1 MKRVLII
8 GAGDLGQQISHY
20 ISESNDFEVVGFVD
34 DWGVIGEIR
43 NGFQIL
49 GRINQLDTLYS
60 QNIFDELL
68 MGIGYNHFEIRKT
81 IFEKY
86 GQMISFATYI
96 HPTCV
101 IDGTAK
107 IGKGVI
113 ILPKCVID
121 MEVVIDDNVFI
132 YSGTVLGHNTHIGAQ
147 SMISLSVTTGGF
159 STIGKSCFLGIG
171 TCICDKI
178 TIANHTF
185 LGAGTNVIKD
195 ITEGN
200 GVYVGNPARYLR
212 ENKS

>member
-1 MKRVLII
+1 MKRILII

-34 DWGVIGEIR
+34 DWGEIGEIR
-43 NGFQIL
+43 NGYQIL
-49 GRINQLDTLYS
+49 GRISQLEVLYS

-68 MGIGYNHFEIRKT
+68 MGIGYNHFKVRKT

-86 GQMISFATYI
+86 SQMIPFATYI

-101 IDGTAK
+101 VDSTAK

-121 MEVVIDDNVFI
+121 MEVIIDENVFI
-132 YSGTVLGHNTHIGAQ
+132 YTGTVLGHNTHIGAQ
-147 SMISLSVTTGGF
+147 SIISLSVTTGGF
-159 STIGKSCFLGIG
+159 STIGESCFVGIG
-171 TCICDKI
+171 SCVCDNT

-195 ITEGN
+195 ITEAN
-200 GVYVGNPARYLR
+200 GVYVGNPAKYLK
-212 ENKS
+212 ENLS